1 MNPFAYNLSE
11 LKKAVVAT
19 VALGLSVAALYW
31 KIDPSFSQACIALV
45 GPIFGVV
52 GVFAAKHHSADD
64 LQKALEQAKAAA
76 LAVVGF
82 FVTVPASTSDRIGFV
97 IVAIGS
103 VVGVYWAKPR

>member
-1 MNPFAYNLSE
+1 MNPFRYKLAE
-11 LKKAVVAT
+11 LQKAAVA
-19 VALGLSVAALYW
+19 VIALGLSVAALYW
-31 KIDPSFSQACIALV
+31 KIDPSFTQACIALV

-52 GVFAAKHHSADD
+52 GVFAAKNHSEDD

-97 IVAIGS
+97 IVAVAS
-103 VVGVYWAKPR
+103 VVGVYWAKR